1 MELGNR
7 RLGGF
12 LSFVSLMSE
21 LKGGNCGQSRIW
33 NLRGKGHLVV
43 GVIFFGSYFRHF
55 VVVIS
60 AFLIDPLIYAA
71 EWETTAES
79 ILYCTV

>member
-1 MELGNR
+1 M
-7 RLGGF
+7 
-12 LSFVSLMSE
+12 
-21 LKGGNCGQSRIW
+21 
-33 NLRGKGHLVV
+33 V